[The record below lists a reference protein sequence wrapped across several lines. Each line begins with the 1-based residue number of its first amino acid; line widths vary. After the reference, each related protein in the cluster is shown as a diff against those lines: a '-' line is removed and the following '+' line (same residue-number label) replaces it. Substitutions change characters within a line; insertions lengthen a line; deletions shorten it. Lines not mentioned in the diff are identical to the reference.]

1 MGRQLLS
8 NVSLIVNYPSSTK
21 SRLFILI
28 GSTTGNWGRGTLRQ
42 LLGPSCLVMDCY
54 FHTESPNRREAII
67 RHWRVVGKGLV
78 ENSLPSLVHEKA
90 CIS

>member
-28 GSTTGNWGRGTLRQ
+28 GSTTGNWGRGTLSQ
-42 LLGPSCLVMDCY
+42 LLGPSRLVIGCY
-54 FHTESPNRREAII
+54 FHTESANRRESII
-67 RHWRVVGKGLV
+67 RHWRVG
-78 ENSLPSLVHEKA
+78 PEK
-90 CIS
+90 